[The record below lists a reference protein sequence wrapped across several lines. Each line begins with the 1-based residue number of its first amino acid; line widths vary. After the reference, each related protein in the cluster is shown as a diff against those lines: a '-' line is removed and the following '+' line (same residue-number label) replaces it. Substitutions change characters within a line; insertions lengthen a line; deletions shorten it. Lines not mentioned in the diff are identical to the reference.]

1 MINLPLT
8 DNIRQWLDTPSAE
21 RDLKAGAELLLRV
34 SRNRILYN
42 NIIRALP
49 QRATLLEHHLR
60 KILNTRLVDTTR
72 EEVRKMM
79 VQVDDIA
86 ARHGLSGQT
95 TRTSFQNGK
104 RADHDTLPEEV
115 RQLYIENADIM
126 RRMRD
131 THTRLRM
138 INPSNSTCPDSDRYP
153 LAQALIEYDRRYR
166 DNWNRYDHYIKGTP
180 LASTELAVD
189 PRTQQKN
196 ALKTINLILG
206 KYSKN
211 PTEANAQRIRDLYNQ
226 IPNPPETLVNKM
238 RLADLL

>member
-1 MINLPLT
+1 MIQLPLT
-8 DNIRQWLDTPSAE
+8 QNIKEWLDTPPSQ

-34 SRNRILYN
+34 NRNRILFN
-42 NIIRALP
+42 NIMRNLPKRAQLI
-49 QRATLLEHHLR
+49 EYHLQ
-60 KILNTRLVDTTR
+60 KIFKTRLIDTTR
-72 EEVRKMM
+72 EEVRNMM
-79 VQVDDIA
+79 IQVDDIA
-86 ARHGLSGQT
+86 QRRGLIGSSRSQ
-95 TRTSFQNGK
+95 FQNGK
-104 RADHDTLPEEV
+104 RADHDSLPEEV
-115 RQLYIENADIM
+115 QQLYIENADIM

-226 IPNPPETLVNKM
+226 IPNPPEALVNKM